1 MTSDEIES
9 FISSRYGELSSDEIL
24 YLMDVEKNPQIDHIV
39 FENNAWTMWD
49 NTGREFHFKK
59 KNMDII

>member
-9 FISSRYGELSSDEIL
+9 FINSRCGELSSDEIVL
-24 YLMDVEKNPQIDHIV
+24 LMDVDKNPQIDHII

-49 NTGREFHFKK
+49 NIGREFHFKK
-59 KNMDII
+59 RTWM

>member
-9 FISSRYGELSSDEIL
+9 FINSRYGELSSDEIVL
-24 YLMDVEKNPQIDHIV
+24 LMDADKNPQIDHIV
-39 FENNAWTMWD
+39 FENNEWTMWD

-59 KNMDII
+59 RTWM

>member
-9 FISSRYGELSSDEIL
+9 FINSRYGELSSDEIL
-24 YLMDVEKNPQIDHIV
+24 ELMDVDKNPQIDHII
-39 FENNAWTMWD
+39 FQNNEWIMWD

-59 KNMDII
+59 RNWM